1 MRTST
6 RLIDAFAARSSDAR
20 SKDEL
25 ARALAHTIAGNTL
38 ITELARFGE
47 DEDAILTA
55 FVEKLHK
62 HISELPK
69 ISHEWLE
76 VVEIT
81 KHYVSL
87 ELDYSTQ
94 LRVLR

>member
-20 SKDEL
+20 SKHEL
-25 ARALAHTIAGNTL
+25 ARALAHTIAGNIL

-47 DEDAILTA
+47 NEAALLTA

-62 HISELPK
+62 CISALPTV
-69 ISHEWLE
+69 SQEWLE
-76 VVEIT
+76 VAEIT
-81 KHYVSL
+81 EHYINL
-87 ELDYSTQ
+87 ELYAAS
-94 LRVLR
+94 RCFMR

>member
-20 SKDEL
+20 MKHEL
-25 ARALAHTIAGNTL
+25 SRSLAHTIAGNIL

-47 DEDAILTA
+47 DEDALLTA

-62 HISELPK
+62 HISELPN

-81 KHYVSL
+81 EYYVGL